1 MTRIKLFIVVL
12 ATALLALAAS
22 PATESASGSPEA
34 RQWQVKNSETVKAGV
49 EYELHNTRRRQLD
62 LSSQVGLKKT
72 SVFLGKDVEDLG
84 WVGSRGGHF
93 EFRRAN
99 PRDHRSI
106 SPDETLALYNTKNGK
121 YLVYRAGLAIHDFN
135 SSPSYEWM
143 VLDREG
149 ADFALYNTK
158 IRDYLVLGVR
168 FKGAN
173 NHSLA
178 WLKSLSQ

>member
-1 MTRIKLFIVVL
+1 MTRIKLLIAVL
-12 ATALLALAAS
+12 VIALLALVSS
-22 PATESASGSPEA
+22 PATESASRPPEA

-62 LSSQVGLKKT
+62 LSSQLGLKKT
-72 SVFLGKDVEDLG
+72 SVFLGKDIEDVG

-93 EFRRAN
+93 EFRRPN

-121 YLVYRAGLAIHDFN
+121 YLVYRADPTNHAFS

-149 ADFALYNTK
+149 ADFSLYNTK
-158 IRDYLVLGVR
+158 NRDYLVLGVT

-173 NHSLA
+173 NHALA